1 MWTIATKYCFWNCL
15 KDRESSADFYCSFYI
30 VFFFNSVDITV
41 RGFNID
47 GLQESELQIGK
58 ITYIVDLV
66 NHVHVRNNSTEELNV
81 DVSILRRYFLDIF

>member
-1 MWTIATKYCFWNCL
+1 MLVLLWF
-15 KDRESSADFYCSFYI
+15 
-30 VFFFNSVDITV
+30 FFFNSVDITV

-66 NHVHVRNNSTEELNV
+66 NYVHVRNNSTEELNV